1 VGADR
6 LTSAFD
12 QNLGF
17 LDRDED
23 GAFV

>member
-1 VGADR
+1 MGADR
-6 LTSAFD
+6 LTSAFG

-23 GAFV
+23 GAFA

>member
-6 LTSAFD
+6 LTSAFG